1 VVRVAG
7 PDAPLDS
14 QGDDGARAGEPAAE
28 ERERLR
34 QSNSLRPAAARNL
47 SHADPAADA
56 PQSAAGAYE
65 LSVVVPTYNERDN
78 IKAVIE
84 TLQRHLDGIAWEII
98 FVDDDSPDGTAQ
110 EIRRLSQDLPNV
122 RCLQRIGRRGLSTA
136 CIEGMLASS
145 APFLAVIDADLQH
158 DIGILSLMLHAIKRA
173 QYEIVV
179 GSRYISGGGTGNW
192 QKSRARLSGL
202 ATRVTR
208 LCLRAELSDPMSGFF
223 VLRRSLLDRTVRR
236 LSGKGF
242 KILLDLFMSSDGPV
256 RFAELPYEMR
266 KRERGASKLDLHV
279 TWEFLALLAD
289 KLIGHLVPVRF
300 ILFVG
305 VGMGGALMHLAV
317 LGSLLKIAGQSFA
330 FAQTVATMVAMTL
343 NFFLNN
349 TFTYRDRQLRGW
361 SVLWGMFSFYIACG
375 LGAGINVVLADF
387 LFDRAIPWWLAG
399 LLGALAGS
407 VWNFAITSSF
417 TWKRRDRRLAGPGH
431 GVV

>member
-7 PDAPLDS
+7 RDAYDAAVDPALD
-14 QGDDGARAGEPAAE
+14 EPAGLRRSLAPRRAE
-28 ERERLR
+28 
-34 QSNSLRPAAARNL
+34 P
-47 SHADPAADA
+47 PAADRPSGS
-56 PQSAAGAYE
+56 PQSVAGAYE
-65 LSVVVPTYNERDN
+65 LTVVVPTYNERDN

-84 TLQRHLDGIAWEII
+84 TLQRHLDGLAWEII
-98 FVDDDSPDGTAQ
+98 FVDDDSPDGTAE

-158 DIGILSLMLHAIKRA
+158 DIGTLPLMLHSLKRD
-173 QYEIVV
+173 QHEIVV
-179 GSRYISGGGTGNW
+179 GSRYVSGGGTGNW
-192 QKSRARLSGL
+192 QSSRVRLSGL

-208 LCLRAELSDPMSGFF
+208 LFLSADLTDPMSGFF

-242 KILLDLFMSSDGPV
+242 KILLDLFMSADGPV

-279 TWEFLALLAD
+279 AWEFLSLLAD
-289 KLIGHLVPVRF
+289 KLIGHLIPVRF
-300 ILFVG
+300 ILFVM
-305 VGMGGALMHLAV
+305 VGLGGALMHIAA
-317 LGSLLKIAGQSFA
+317 LGAMLKVFGYSFA
-330 FAQTVATMVAMTL
+330 VAQTVATLVAMTV

-349 TFTYRDRQLRGW
+349 AFTYRDRRLRGW
-361 SVLWGMFSFYIACG
+361 GVLWGLFSFYVACG

-417 TWKRRDRRLAGPGH
+417 TWKRRERRAVGAGQAAS
-431 GVV
+431 